1 MKNNLARKIVITL
14 WGILIVCGLVFYFLR
29 PDLFS
34 PEHIAAGLSRFQN
47 EALVIFLAIS
57 IVRGFTL
64 LPSTPLIIA
73 GTLAF
78 PTAPWTVLAISIIG
92 IIASSSLI
100 YWFSETLGIAGH
112 FEERKPTAVA
122 KIRTRLEHP
131 NGIAFVF
138 LWAFFPLVPTDA
150 VCYVAGS
157 TRMHFGKFIAAITGG
172 ELILCSFYIF
182 SGSDLTDTSRVR
194 KECGTRAQSL
204 NR

>member
-1 MKNNLARKIVITL
+1 MKSTLLRKVFL
-14 WGILIVCGLVFYFLR
+14 LGWGLLIVSGLVFYFLR

-34 PEHIAAGLSRFQN
+34 PDQIAAGLAEFQS
-47 EALVIFLAIS
+47 EALIAFLALS

-78 PTAPWTVLAISIIG
+78 PTAPWTVLAISMVG

-100 YWFSETLGIAGH
+100 YWFAETLGIAAH
-112 FEERKPTAVA
+112 FEERKPAAVA
-122 KIRTRLEHP
+122 KIRRRLEHP
-131 NGIAFVF
+131 TGIAFVF

-157 TRMHFGKFIAAITGG
+157 IRMHFGKFIAAIAGG
-172 ELILCSFYIF
+172 ELILCAFYVF
-182 SGSDLTDTSRVR
+182 GGSYLTGYFWS
-194 KECGTRAQSL
+194 
-204 NR
+204 